1 MESECRFVIDEES
14 GVSVLLL
21 LLLTGASSEGDL
33 CRPTDVRVMRAVGL
47 LLL

>member
-14 GVSVLLL
+14 GVSVLL